1 MNKLYGCAVDPD
13 SEITVTPGGTYAI
26 YAALTTILRPGDE
39 VILFEP
45 AYDSYIPNIEINGG
59 VPVRIPLRYPDY
71 SIDWDEVRKRVNPR
85 TRAIILNSPQPKRQR
100 SGRTGYRRVA
110 FHRAGFGYLYHF

>member
-1 MNKLYGCAVDPD
+1 MNRLYGCAVDPD

-45 AYDSYIPNIEINGG
+45 AYDSYIPQYRDQWRGS
-59 VPVRIPLRYPDY
+59 RKDTAAIP
-71 SIDWDEVRKRVNPR
+71 
-85 TRAIILNSPQPKRQR
+85 
-100 SGRTGYRRVA
+100 
-110 FHRAGFGYLYHF
+110 